1 MKQTSIFL
9 LLAAA
14 TTLPS
19 VCLADNAADIDTVKV
34 IDTPRQVVVTQNG
47 DEVLLQID
55 GSATDPDYRY
65 EYLVKPKRHGR
76 LATASREGSEVEFH
90 HPFSKCDSAGERH
103 HFEVFLSDVY
113 FGFGGHSI
121 DAANRD
127 AVNKSTSQV
136 GVLNFVGLA
145 YRFNQSRSRVSLGV
159 GFDWSHYGMRN
170 PYFWHRAD
178 NGVVGWEKGA
188 ADYNK
193 HHALLSVY
201 SLQFPLMY
209 RHSLGKRWGL
219 SAGVVMNWHCYAS
232 FTNSHRMGMS
242 DYNVTTHGLQQ
253 RKLSFDCVAMV
264 TWHGIGAYF
273 RYSPQSVFKAG
284 FGPEMKNRWTLGFVL
299 GGW

>member
-1 MKQTSIFL
+1 MKKISALL
-9 LLAAA
+9 LLAATA
-14 TTLPS
+14 LPDA
-19 VCLADNAADIDTVKV
+19 CLAGNAADTDTVKV
-34 IDTPRQVVVTQNG
+34 VDTPRQVVVTQNG
-47 DEVLLQID
+47 NEVLLHID
-55 GSATDPDYRY
+55 GSATDPGYRY
-65 EYLVKPKRHGR
+65 EYRVKPKRRGR
-76 LATASREGSEVEFH
+76 LFTACREGSEVEFH
-90 HPFSKCDSAGERH
+90 HPFSKCDSAGMQH

-127 AVNKSTSQV
+127 AVNKSMCQI

-145 YRFNQSRSRVSLGV
+145 YLFNQSRSRVSLGV
-159 GFDWSHYGMRN
+159 GFDWTQYSMRN
-170 PYFWHRAD
+170 PYLWNRSD
-178 NGVVGWEKGA
+178 DGVVGWEKGA
-188 ADYNK
+188 TDYNK

-209 RHSLGKRWGL
+209 RHSLGKRWGIA
-219 SAGVVMNWHCYAS
+219 AGAVMNWHCYAS
-232 FTNSHRMGMS
+232 FTNSHRDDVN
-242 DYNVTTHGLQQ
+242 DYSVTTHGLHQ

-273 RYSPQSVFKAG
+273 RFAPQSVFKAG

>member
-1 MKQTSIFL
+1 MKQISIFL
-9 LLAAA
+9 LLVAA
-14 TTLPS
+14 TVLPGA
-19 VCLADNAADIDTVKV
+19 CLAGNAADTDTVKV
-34 IDTPRQVVVTQNG
+34 VDAPRQVVVTQNSN
-47 DEVLLQID
+47 EVLLQID

-65 EYLVKPKRHGR
+65 EYRIKPKRHGR
-76 LATASREGSEVEFH
+76 LATAYREGSEVEFH
-90 HPFSKCDSAGERH
+90 HPFSKCDSADKQH

-127 AVNKSTSQV
+127 AVNKSMCQI

-145 YRFNQSRSRVSLGV
+145 YLFNQSRSRVSLGV
-159 GFDWSHYGMRN
+159 GFDWTQYSMRN
-170 PYFWHRAD
+170 PYLWHRSD
-178 NGVVGWEKGA
+178 DGVVGWDKGA
-188 ADYNK
+188 TDYNK

-209 RHSLGKRWGL
+209 RHSLGKRWGF

-232 FTNSHRMGMS
+232 FTNSHRIGMS

-253 RKLSFDCVAMV
+253 RKLSFDCVGMV